1 MRYLILLAVAA
12 GLAACQP
19 PADRTPAASEPKTA
33 PESASLDAI
42 LAAQSEAAQARY
54 VHRNPRET
62 LEFFGVEPGMT
73 VVEGLPGGGWYTRI
87 LLPYLGSEGALIGVA
102 YEYDMYSLFPFASE
116 EFMQR
121 QANWTSD
128 WAEGAQA
135 WRGDDGAPVLATRFG
150 SMPAGTDGSVDVVLM
165 IRVLHNMARF
175 QNAGDGDFLDT
186 ALNDAYRVLKPGG
199 VLGVVQHQARDD
211 MPDDWASGAAGYLKK
226 SFVVDMA
233 TAAGFEFDGES
244 DINANPNDRPT
255 TDDIV
260 WRLPPGLRT
269 SEDDAA
275 LRAELEAVGESHRMT
290 LRFVK
295 PVS

>member
-1 MRYLILLAVAA
+1 MRYLILLAAA
-12 GLAACQP
+12 VGLAACQP
-19 PADRTPAASEPKTA
+19 PADRPSTPAASEPGT
-33 PESASLDAI
+33 ASLDTI
-42 LAAQSEAAQARY
+42 LAAQPEAAQARY
-54 VHRNPRET
+54 VHRNPKET

-87 LLPYLGSEGALIGVA
+87 LLPYLGSEGTLIGAA

-121 QANWTSD
+121 QANWTRD

-135 WRGDDGAPVLATRFG
+135 WRGDGGAPVLATRFG
-150 SMPAGTDGSVDVVLM
+150 SMPAETDGSVDVVLM

-175 QNAGDGDFLDT
+175 QNAGEGEFLAT

-226 SFVVDMA
+226 SFVIDTA
-233 TAAGFEFDGES
+233 TAAGFELDGES
-244 DINANPNDRPT
+244 DINANPKDRPT

-260 WRLPPGLRT
+260 WRLLPGLRT

-295 PVS
+295 PAS

>member
-1 MRYLILLAVAA
+1 MRYLILLAAAA

-19 PADRTPAASEPKTA
+19 PADRTSAPAASEPET
-33 PESASLDAI
+33 ASLDTI
-42 LAAQSEAAQARY
+42 LAAQPEAAQARY
-54 VHRNPRET
+54 VHRNPKET

-87 LLPYLGSEGALIGVA
+87 LLPYLGSEGTLIGAA

-121 QANWTSD
+121 QASWTRD

-150 SMPAGTDGSVDVVLM
+150 SMPAETDGSVDVVLM

-175 QNAGDGDFLDT
+175 QNAGEGEFLDT

-199 VLGVVQHQARDD
+199 VLGIVQHQARDD

-226 SFVVDMA
+226 SFVVDTA
-233 TAAGFEFDGES
+233 TAAGFELDAES
-244 DINANPNDRPT
+244 DINANPQDRPT

-260 WRLPPGLRT
+260 WRLLPGLRT

-295 PVS
+295 PAS